1 MTKIRKQRTTLKK
14 ISFLLRFPLLFT
26 LWIQRY
32 EFIQYVVWEDTSF
45 LYKFFQLTKSMD
57 GVYGILVEVLYHV
70 FKDFLL
76 SGVLIIGHYNDGRL
90 MPQ

>member
-1 MTKIRKQRTTLKK
+1 MTKVRKQRTTLKR

-32 EFIQYVVWEDTSF
+32 EFIQYVVWEDTLF

-57 GVYGILVEVLYHV
+57 DIYGILVEVLYHV
-70 FKDFLL
+70 FKNFLL
-76 SGVLIIGHYNDGRL
+76 SGVLIIRHYYDGGF